1 MSVCVCVC
9 VCRWLN
15 ISIGEIAG
23 ADEEATGLN
32 AHWMELNNY
41 TALHLAAASGAR
53 RTPLQSYEDTC
64 SSMRTHIW
72 EYEDTYIVDVGE
84 QQVAA
89 VRTSEV

>member
-1 MSVCVCVC
+1 

-53 RTPLQSYEDTC
+53 RTPLQ
-64 SSMRTHIW
+64 
-72 EYEDTYIVDVGE
+72 
-84 QQVAA
+84 
-89 VRTSEV
+89 